1 MANLAAK
8 LKAWWR
14 SAMNVALAKVLSK
27 IEAWLDADQ
36 ETLAGVARA
45 NEAERTGA
53 YVLGDDE
60 RRAVLKGLAEVE
72 RGEFASDA
80 DVEAVF
86 RMAEGA

>member
-1 MANLAAK
+1 
-8 LKAWWR
+8 
-14 SAMNVALAKVLSK
+14 MNVALAKMLPK
-27 IEAWLDADQ
+27 IEAWPDEDQ
-36 ETLAGVARA
+36 EALAEIARA
-45 NEAERTGA
+45 IEAERTGV